1 LAGRALLP
9 ARLQVARAG
18 ASGRDT
24 KAPPILPV
32 LKAHS
37 RTPNPSAKPT
47 IRVIAISSIAISAR
61 RSIETRNPP
70 RANNTA
76 QGRAL
81 GKPPRSS
88 ASELFFCIGGLRL
101 GNDSARQLV
110 PRGVTEPTNCA
121 RCFRRCYQ
129 QFTARANAPTARI
142 SLRADNYRRKAPLAR
157 LAQNEE
163 MDGT

>member
-1 LAGRALLP
+1 MRIIIVVPASCPSARFQKGRR
-9 ARLQVARAG
+9 RLR
-18 ASGRDT
+18 SPR
-24 KAPPILPV
+24 LFWR
-32 LKAHS
+32 KAHS